1 MRHYS
6 PLRYPGGKGKI
17 ANYFKTIFELNNLID
32 GVYVEPYAGGASI
45 ALSLLFSGYAS
56 KVIVND
62 INISIFA
69 FWSSVLNNTEE
80 LSKLIRDTP
89 VTIKTWEHLR
99 EIQNSKR
106 EFDLL
111 ELGFSTFFLNRS
123 NRSGILDA
131 GVIGGRNQSGK
142 WKIDAR
148 FNKGELIN
156 RIEQI
161 ALYRDRIEV
170 YNFDAIEL
178 IRRLKNTLPSKTLFY
193 MDPPYY
199 LKGRDLYLNYYDKA
213 DHVAVAKEIKKI
225 VNQTWVV
232 TYDRIPFIQR
242 LYRNY
247 PQLEYTLNYSASKA
261 HKGNELMVFSNNISI
276 PNLQLQS

>member
-1 MRHYS
+1 
-6 PLRYPGGKGKI
+6 
-17 ANYFKTIFELNNLID
+17 
-32 GVYVEPYAGGASI
+32 
-45 ALSLLFSGYAS
+45 
-56 KVIVND
+56 
-62 INISIFA
+62 
-69 FWSSVLNNTEE
+69 